1 MVFFV
6 VSLSIKELFK
16 SCGRFLIPLNFK
28 ISLMIK
34 PEKSNMMT
42 QLFFELFGFLM
53 GVRVIVKHLQE
64 AIIVNVVTAVSD
76 YVY

>member
-1 MVFFV
+1 
-6 VSLSIKELFK
+6 
-16 SCGRFLIPLNFK
+16 
-28 ISLMIK
+28 MIK

-42 QLFFELFGFLM
+42 QLFLELFGFLM